1 MTERP
6 SRAVML
12 ECMTASLKL
21 PQRVLA
27 ASALIGG
34 LLLAGC
40 SSVPGTT
47 APAAPPATASAAA
60 PTAAAELLARH
71 DLQGLTVQQVI
82 ERLDAGE
89 DDRTAGPVGSVRPG
103 ELILNDQ
110 QGQASLPI
118 PGDTFYLAIA
128 PYLTTTHDC
137 FNHNLATCKGE
148 LAGQT
153 VHVTITD
160 AAGATLVDRDVTTHP
175 NGFAGLWLP
184 RNIRATLTVTYD
196 GKSATSALGTGAS
209 DPTCL
214 TTLQLR

>member
-1 MTERP
+1 MNRT
-6 SRAVML
+6 
-12 ECMTASLKL
+12 
-21 PQRVLA
+21 LA
-27 ASALIGG
+27 ASTLLAG

-40 SSVPGTT
+40 
-47 APAAPPATASAAA
+47 ASAPGASTPA
-60 PTAAAELLARH
+60 SDVLARH
-71 DLQGLTVQQVI
+71 DLQGLSVQQVI
-82 ERLDAGE
+82 ERLDASE

-103 ELILNDQ
+103 ELVLSDQ
-110 QGQASLPI
+110 QGQTSLPI
-118 PGDTFYLAIA
+118 PRDTFYLSIA

-148 LAGQT
+148 LAGKT

-184 RNIRATLTVTYD
+184 RDLRATLTVTYD
-196 GKSATSALGTGAS
+196 GKTATTPVSTGAS